1 MIYEHSHLWHVMCNG
16 ELTPP
21 PTTNRNPLQT
31 GERGGGSKEGQNG
44 GGNGFSKICES
55 IGPPFCHRVHCSS
68 CFYALHQNM
77 PYASSYVSG
86 NEFGNDNDAQ
96 SKNNQGIPITEVS
109 IVMKQIDLVTD
120 RIQAVMDIRDTMKQ
134 FTLLSSLTKGLP
146 QLSEGQWNNPQSS
159 SKQDD
164 DDTVISEIEAVMDEE
179 YYSAG

>member
-1 MIYEHSHLWHVMCNG
+1 
-16 ELTPP
+16 
-21 PTTNRNPLQT
+21 
-31 GERGGGSKEGQNG
+31 
-44 GGNGFSKICES
+44 
-55 IGPPFCHRVHCSS
+55 
-68 CFYALHQNM
+68 M

-86 NEFGNDNDAQ
+86 NEFGNDIDAQ